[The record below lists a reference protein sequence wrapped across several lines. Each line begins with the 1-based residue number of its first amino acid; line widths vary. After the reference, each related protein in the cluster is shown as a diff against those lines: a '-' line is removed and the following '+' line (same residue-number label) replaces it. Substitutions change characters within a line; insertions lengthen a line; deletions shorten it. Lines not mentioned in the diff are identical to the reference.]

1 MKLSELRPCA
11 VCRGPLV
18 PIWQVVRISMA
29 ALDRSK
35 TQRVLGMTQFFGGN
49 LALAEVMTS
58 DDCVMVL
65 GDQDPAMMTEFNIC
79 QTCFLKGP
87 INLAE
92 LVESQN
98 ADESKA

>member
-11 VCRGPLV
+11 VCHGKLV
-18 PIWQVVRISMA
+18 PIWQVIRVSMA
-29 ALDRSK
+29 ALDRRNA
-35 TQRVLGMTQFFGGN
+35 QRVLGMTQFFDGN
-49 LALAEVMTS
+49 LALAEAITSS

-65 GDQDPAMMTEFNIC
+65 GDKDPSMMTEFNIC

-92 LVESQN
+92 LVEA
-98 ADESKA
+98 ADKPK